1 MTYTRGSARI
11 EAAMRKG
18 RSKKLAVFCTAGFPE
33 ADDTGRVIL
42 ALSQAGVDL
51 IEIGVPFSDSLVDGP
66 TIQTSNE
73 RALHNGMTLKKLLA
87 QVRAV
92 RERTAVP
99 LILMSAFNPILQ
111 FPVEQFLREAA
122 EAGVD
127 GAIIPDLPVEVY
139 LESYRPA
146 FQQSGLPLI
155 FLITARTEP
164 QRIRYLDTLTGGILY
179 VVSAEAVTGTD
190 AALDS
195 THECFF
201 EKLGK
206 MGLGSRLLAGFGISD
221 RPSFERATRY
231 LDGAVIGSA
240 FIRALL
246 EPGELEEKAARFVR
260 SIR

>member
-1 MTYTRGSARI
+1 MTHMRGRARI
-11 EAAMRKG
+11 EAAMRKSG
-18 RSKKLAVFCTAGFPE
+18 RKKLAVFCTAGFPE

-42 ALSQAGVDL
+42 ALSQGGVDL

-66 TIQTSNE
+66 TIQMSNE
-73 RALHNGMTLKKLLA
+73 RALHNGMTLRKLLA
-87 QVRAV
+87 QVHAV

-111 FPVEQFLREAA
+111 FPVEQFLQEAVR
-122 EAGVD
+122 AGID
-127 GAIIPDLPVEVY
+127 GTIVPDLPVEVY

-146 FQQSGLPLI
+146 FEQSGLPLI

-164 QRIRYLDTLTGGILY
+164 ERIRYLDTLTGGILY
-179 VVSAEAVTGTD
+179 VVSAEAVTGTS
-190 AALDS
+190 AALDPE
-195 THECFF
+195 HERFF
-201 EKLGK
+201 EELGQ
-206 MGLGSRLLAGFGISD
+206 MELSSRLLAGFGISD
-221 RPSFERATRY
+221 RASFEHATRH

-246 EPGELEEKAARFVR
+246 EPGDLEEKAARFAR